1 LFLSGDGT
9 QPAEEAGD
17 GDRSYIGGTARKGDL
32 STCEKYAA
40 LGVHRLILMPS
51 AKLDAD
57 GLERYVETVGEKLV
71 GRM

>member
-1 LFLSGDGT
+1 
-9 QPAEEAGD
+9 
-17 GDRSYIGGTARKGDL
+17 
-32 STCEKYAA
+32 
-40 LGVHRLILMPS
+40 VHRLILMPS

>member
-1 LFLSGDGT
+1 
-9 QPAEEAGD
+9 
-17 GDRSYIGGTARKGDL
+17 
-32 STCEKYAA
+32 
-40 LGVHRLILMPS
+40 MPS